1 MCWGA
6 ISGAKGEYLAKKGKP
21 SHTTVWHRR
30 HDEEATI
37 SFINT
42 AEAQRGSLN
51 GKSILITHFFE
62 SKQQPISSLRDLGSE
77 ADLMSDCSQSSDGI
91 EAIGGCQQ
99 QTSSNASD
107 NLIIG
112 ADTVSEDGDMCN
124 ISGSSDSLTAEAEV
138 PPKVHSRPFVPAPT
152 RDITVCALAELE
164 LILHPPHK
172 TGHRYKKAKLDLL
185 SRSRLEQMAML
196 LQVFTEDGG
205 IFRGKWIEALESVV
219 HAWGMGNGYGQQLWG
234 WCCAFSKDM
243 KTLPKNPYGWK
254 TSVLLK
260 DEDLKIKI
268 TEYLQAKG
276 KFISAQDVVD
286 CVSQPHLLAH
296 LCQQKPISVQTARR
310 WMAEMGYHWQTEP
323 KGQYADGHECEDV
336 VDQCQKVYLPF
347 MAKCEKRTREWD
359 SEGKEIVH
367 VRMWEGEHYA
377 VIWFHDE
384 CIFYAHDH

>member
-1 MCWGA
+1 MESGGFVHWGA
-6 ISGAKGEYLAKKGKP
+6 ISGVKGEYLAKKGKP

-196 LQVFTEDGG
+196 L
-205 IFRGKWIEALESVV
+205 
-219 HAWGMGNGYGQQLWG
+219 
-234 WCCAFSKDM
+234 
-243 KTLPKNPYGWK
+243 
-254 TSVLLK
+254 
-260 DEDLKIKI
+260 
-268 TEYLQAKG
+268 
-276 KFISAQDVVD
+276 
-286 CVSQPHLLAH
+286 
-296 LCQQKPISVQTARR
+296 
-310 WMAEMGYHWQTEP
+310 
-323 KGQYADGHECEDV
+323 
-336 VDQCQKVYLPF
+336 
-347 MAKCEKRTREWD
+347 
-359 SEGKEIVH
+359 
-367 VRMWEGEHYA
+367 
-377 VIWFHDE
+377 
-384 CIFYAHDH
+384 